1 MDDPNMTMEEYIK
14 FEEEKAR
21 RRAIVIDDTF
31 AAQDTLMC
39 KSQVSTLVK
48 DKIDFRI
55 SFNESDDED
64 YTIICDK
71 NSFSY
76 KMISVNDLKT
86 DSENNN
92 EKFIPSIP
100 SPEPAISC
108 FDDLDFF
115 NDFENEFP
123 AIVYNDAQ
131 TSKSDLLTEPVLSP
145 QHIDE
150 FNLNDETSV
159 SEYDEDEQNILYFND
174 IFPFNIIRPDDLNL
188 EKDNN
193 DNDIDI
199 IQSSEGNEITH
210 RSNTLMHTSSDKIDK
225 IFDEE
230 SFVLELNVNIVTWIY
245 LFNGMLLCFI
255 INLKIGLQ
263 EWIWRIRLK
272 PIRHMAIPLREQR
285 HPFLRYEGLQYTEAD
300 IEDFKTR
307 LTRIYMKEVYM
318 VQVFDFGGLPNLMA
332 GGLSARMLIE
342 HRDAQGIGISSVGDF
357 LSITPSYTTIWDPI
371 LRLCHRLI
379 ACSIAGRSQT
389 LEKVTVTDLFYLRG
403 IDIGSDNVPYLLARY
418 LRLFAARR
426 KSGAHISG
434 GQFVARLAKHFR
446 LLTAE
451 ILGGLTV
458 AWDTRGAADDAAG
471 GLPRSHWGCVLPL
484 SEEPQGRAGYHRGWV
499 IYIDTRESRGCVVDD
514 GLVRRLKCIGTWAR
528 IGSRSR
534 YLRLFAARRK
544 SGAHISGGQFVA
556 RLAKHFRLLTAEI
569 LGGLTVAMGP
579 ERQPDAAAGAPAVT
593 EDAPAVDEGD
603 QIQYMG
609 CHWPRTDDGQGR
621 RHFDLFVYDSYKIGS
636 KFNTIVHENEMKPS
650 RIFTLN
656 ARMGKRDDFRCV
668 EAEEK
673 SNLKTSL

>member
-1 MDDPNMTMEEYIK
+1 
-14 FEEEKAR
+14 
-21 RRAIVIDDTF
+21 
-31 AAQDTLMC
+31 
-39 KSQVSTLVK
+39 
-48 DKIDFRI
+48 
-55 SFNESDDED
+55 
-64 YTIICDK
+64 
-71 NSFSY
+71 
-76 KMISVNDLKT
+76 
-86 DSENNN
+86 
-92 EKFIPSIP
+92 
-100 SPEPAISC
+100 
-108 FDDLDFF
+108 
-115 NDFENEFP
+115 
-123 AIVYNDAQ
+123 
-131 TSKSDLLTEPVLSP
+131 
-145 QHIDE
+145 
-150 FNLNDETSV
+150 
-159 SEYDEDEQNILYFND
+159 
-174 IFPFNIIRPDDLNL
+174 
-188 EKDNN
+188 
-193 DNDIDI
+193 
-199 IQSSEGNEITH
+199 
-210 RSNTLMHTSSDKIDK
+210 
-225 IFDEE
+225 
-230 SFVLELNVNIVTWIY
+230 
-245 LFNGMLLCFI
+245 
-255 INLKIGLQ
+255 
-263 EWIWRIRLK
+263 
-272 PIRHMAIPLREQR
+272 MAIPLREQR

-357 LSITPSYTTIWDPI
+357 LSTTPSYTTIWDPI

-403 IDIGSDNVPYLLARY
+403 IDIGSDNVPYLLA
-418 LRLFAARR
+418 
-426 KSGAHISG
+426 
-434 GQFVARLAKHFR
+434 
-446 LLTAE
+446 
-451 ILGGLTV
+451 
-458 AWDTRGAADDAAG
+458 
-471 GLPRSHWGCVLPL
+471 
-484 SEEPQGRAGYHRGWV
+484 
-499 IYIDTRESRGCVVDD
+499 
-514 GLVRRLKCIGTWAR
+514 
-528 IGSRSR
+528 R